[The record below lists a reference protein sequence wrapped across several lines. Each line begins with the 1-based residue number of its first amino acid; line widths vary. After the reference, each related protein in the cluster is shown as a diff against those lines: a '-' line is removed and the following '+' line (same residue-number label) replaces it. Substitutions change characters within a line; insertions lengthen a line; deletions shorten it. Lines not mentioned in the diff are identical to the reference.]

1 MADARER
8 FFKDEHDM
16 FRGMVRNFVE
26 SELLPNVD
34 AWEEAEDF
42 PDHVFKKA
50 GELGLLGLN
59 YDEKWGGSNL
69 DYWYTVAR
77 TEEYIHSTCAGVNMA
92 LLVQSDMATPIIHD
106 LGTDEQKEEFL
117 APAIRGD
124 KIACL
129 GVSEPGAGSD
139 VASLR
144 TTARKD
150 GDDYVINGSK
160 TFITNGTRADFV
172 TLLVKTDPDKQH
184 QGVSVVLL
192 PTDTKGF
199 AVGKKLKKLGNKTS
213 DTAELHFDNC
223 RIPRRWLVGEEGQG
237 FYYLMQNFQG
247 ERLVAA
253 IGAVRGAQRFID
265 DAIKYGESRVAFGK
279 PIIKFQT
286 WRHEFAQL
294 LTEVEAARRLVYHT
308 CDLYDRKVPSVKE
321 VSMCKLFACELA
333 IKVADRCLQFH
344 GGWGYMDEYTI
355 SRAWRDVRLLTLGG
369 GTSEVMREIIA
380 KMSDL

>member
-16 FRGMVRNFVE
+16 FRGMVRGFVE

-34 AWEEAEDF
+34 QWEEAEDF

-59 YDEKWGGSNL
+59 YDERWGGSNL

-106 LGTDEQKEEFL
+106 LGTDEQKAEFL
-117 APAIRGD
+117 APAIKGE

-150 GDDYVINGSK
+150 GDDLVINGSK

-199 AVGKKLKKLGNKTS
+199 SVGKKLKKLGNKTS

-253 IGAVRGAQRFID
+253 IGAVRGAQRFLE
-265 DAIKYGESRVAFGK
+265 DAVKYGESRVAFGK

-308 CDLYDRKVPSVKE
+308 CDLYDRDVPCVKE

>member
-16 FRGMVRNFVE
+16 FRGMVRGFVE

-34 AWEEAEDF
+34 AWEAAEDF

-59 YDEKWGGSNL
+59 YDERWGGSNL

-150 GDDYVINGSK
+150 GDDLVINGSK

-253 IGAVRGAQRFID
+253 IGAVRGAQRFLE

-308 CDLYDRKVPSVKE
+308 CDLYDRDVPCVKE

-344 GGWGYMDEYTI
+344 GGWGYMDEYMI